1 MAPTLL
7 LPNLDRDDDD
17 GTVSRH
23 ELVRFLAGELSAE
36 RRAALAA
43 RIAAEPAL
51 SSRLDALA
59 AEERAAEAA
68 FRLEVPLPRFLLE
81 QEGHEARERRGRPGG
96 GPARAG
102 RLVARLASL
111 RFTLGTSALV
121 ATAAAVLFLV
131 RAPERDG
138 AESPATLPYDGL
150 KGGAR
155 VGFFVKDEAGARFG
169 KAGEELRAG
178 DRIQFAVRDDELHPT
193 MVLVGIDGR
202 GDVTV
207 VAAEDTAAARAKGD
221 AAAPSHPT
229 GPRLLPVSLVLDDA
243 TGAERFF
250 VVYGDGS
257 VDEVTR
263 AVEAAARELAAGRP
277 NLVESERLPLPS
289 SWAQGSVHILKVKD
303 AAGGGRS
310 P

>member
-17 GTVSRH
+17 SVVSRH

-36 RRAALAA
+36 RRAALEA
-43 RIAAEPAL
+43 RVAAEPAL
-51 SSRLDALA
+51 KARLEALA
-59 AEERAAEAA
+59 AEDRAAEAA

-81 QEGHEARERRGRPGG
+81 HAEHEKHER
-96 GPARAG
+96 PARAG

-138 AESPATLPYDGL
+138 GETPTTLPYDGQ

-178 DRIQFAVRDDELHPT
+178 DRIQFAVRDDDRHGT

-221 AAAPSHPT
+221 AAAPGQPP

-257 VDEVTR
+257 VAEVTR

-277 NLVESERLPLPS
+277 NLVVSERLPLPS
-289 SWAQGSVHILKVKD
+289 SWVQGSVHILKVKD